1 MMQYEPETI
10 CPEIAVVETVANGFT
25 CSCPPLQLVP
35 SLCTHCRPITGC
47 DAGVSV
53 TIFTAISPVFDEE
66 KVCARALPGWTVPA
80 NGSTWFCDGSTMPP
94 QLMVRAPARARTHAA
109 DTRKGMSR
117 FYTEGAQLRTKPQ
130 VARGSGTRRFEQ
142 PQARDHQTIGLA
154 GERGREDRVTLGVA
168 RELLRQRDQVLALS
182 RRTAPDG
189 LLHGG
194 HS

>member
-117 FYTEGAQLRTKPQ
+117 FYTEGPTTDEAAGRAWQRDAAVRAAAGRQPSDDHPGWR
-130 VARGSGTRRFEQ
+130 ARPRGSRDARRRARAAAPARSGPCPEQ
-142 PQARDHQTIGLA
+142 ANRA
-154 GERGREDRVTLGVA
+154 GCSFSWG
-168 RELLRQRDQVLALS
+168 S
-182 RRTAPDG
+182 
-189 LLHGG
+189 
-194 HS
+194 S